1 MKVLFDECVP
11 TLLRKYFVGHE
22 VITVTEQG
30 WSGIKNGKLLKL
42 ASENFDV
49 FITVDKNLSF
59 QQNMAALP
67 IPVIVV
73 HSPSNKIKHLS
84 PLMPAVLS
92 LLSQKLPMSVLDV
105 GV

>member
-11 TLLRKYFVGHE
+11 ASLRKFFVGHE
-22 VITVTEQG
+22 VATVTENG

-59 QQNMAALP
+59 QQNLGSLP
-67 IPVIVV
+67 IAVIVV
-73 HSPSNKIKHLS
+73 HSRSNNIQQLAQ
-84 PLMPAVLS
+84 LMPVVLT
-92 LLSQKLPMSVLDV
+92 LLSQKLPKSVFDV